1 MAGATMRAA
10 RFHGAGR
17 PLVVEEVP
25 RPDPAP
31 GEVLVRIEA
40 AGVCGTELHFLDGL
54 LAPATTPITLG
65 HEVVGVVAAAGDGA
79 DPALVGQR
87 VAVHYLHPCRRC
99 AWCRSGAE
107 HLCAAPRGFLAF
119 VSDGGFAEY
128 VAVPDT
134 AVAPVPA
141 GLAPEQAAPLCCGAA
156 TALHARSAAGLPA
169 GATAVVVGCGGVG
182 LALVQVLALAGV
194 RVLAVS
200 RDPAKL
206 TLAAGLGAEDTL
218 PAEGMAAAVRART
231 GGRGADAA
239 FDTAG
244 TSVTMRDGVAALAK
258 GGALVLVGYGTD
270 RLDLHPLDLVVPELR
285 ILTSVGN
292 TYPELVEALDL
303 AARGLLRT
311 VVAEVAPL
319 GEANRVLEALRAG
332 TVRGRAVLVP

>member
-17 PLVVEEVP
+17 PLAVEQVP

-31 GEVLVRIEA
+31 GEVLVRVEA

-54 LAPATTPITLG
+54 LTPATTPITLG

-99 AWCRSGAE
+99 TWCRSGAE

-156 TALHARSAAGLPA
+156 TALHARRAAGLQA

-206 TLAAGLGAEDTL
+206 RLAAGLGAEAAL
-218 PAEGMAAAVRART
+218 PAEGMAGAVRAGT
-231 GGRGADAA
+231 GGRGADAV

-244 TSVTMRDGVAALAK
+244 TSATMRDGVAALAK

-270 RLDLHPLDLVVPELR
+270 RLDLHPLDLVIPELR

-292 TYPELVEALDL
+292 THPELVEALDL
-303 AARGLLRT
+303 AGRGLLRT

-319 GEANRVLEALRAG
+319 DQANRVLDALRAG